1 MKEDMTGVEGTSR
14 VQDISRADMSRGDI
28 SRVDISRM
36 DISKADMSRGD
47 ISRVDIS
54 KAGINR
60 ADTSKMKDMIRV
72 KDMTGVA
79 VTMTNTR
86 KGDKSPVDIMK

>member
-1 MKEDMTGVEGTSR
+1 
-14 VQDISRADMSRGDI
+14 MSRGDI

-36 DISKADMSRGD
+36 DISKA
-47 ISRVDIS
+47 
-54 KAGINR
+54 GINR
-60 ADTSKMKDMIRV
+60 ADTSRMKDMIRV

>member
-14 VQDISRADMSRGDI
+14 VQDISRADMSRADMSRGDI

-36 DISKADMSRGD
+36 DISKA
-47 ISRVDIS
+47 
-54 KAGINR
+54 GINR
-60 ADTSKMKDMIRV
+60 ADTSRMKDMIRV

-86 KGDKSPVDIMK
+86 KGDRSPVDVMNE

>member
-1 MKEDMTGVEGTSR
+1 LKEDMTGVEGTSR

-36 DISKADMSRGD
+36 DISKA
-47 ISRVDIS
+47 
-54 KAGINR
+54 GINR
-60 ADTSKMKDMIRV
+60 ADTSRMKDMIRV

-79 VTMTNTR
+79 VTMNNTR
-86 KGDKSPVDIMK
+86 KGDKSPVDIMNE